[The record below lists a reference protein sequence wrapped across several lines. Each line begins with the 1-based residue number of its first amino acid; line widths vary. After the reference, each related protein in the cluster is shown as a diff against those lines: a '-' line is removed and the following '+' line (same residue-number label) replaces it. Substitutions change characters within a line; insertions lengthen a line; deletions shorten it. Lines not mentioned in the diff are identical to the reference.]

1 MPPTSGFQQFLNRT
15 VVFFCMTQTVKM
27 EATVPLKC
35 CYLPLNMESNSKT
48 VFINM
53 TVTTSKLTKE
63 KLLFMN
69 GCECKSPASTTGILK
84 LVPRRDNLVCL
95 GLWWQIMIRQWNIWA
110 TFNVLTTYWIFMTY
124 GTSHIQHH
132 SYVFKKQFQLTLP
145 HYELQHLHA
154 EH

>member
-1 MPPTSGFQQFLNRT
+1 MDDFTDEGSTILQNLDN
-15 VVFFCMTQTVKM
+15 
-27 EATVPLKC
+27 
-35 CYLPLNMESNSKT
+35 YLPLNMESNSKT

-95 GLWWQIMIRQWNIWA
+95 GL
-110 TFNVLTTYWIFMTY
+110 
-124 GTSHIQHH
+124 
-132 SYVFKKQFQLTLP
+132 
-145 HYELQHLHA
+145 
-154 EH
+154 